1 VFEARYSEMSWALGK
16 EEDKERDSQTTNQK
30 YDCFEPKGDYLVKMR
45 GLPFEAGPREVER
58 FFEGLPVMERGILV
72 CKDATGRPSGEAYC
86 EFPTE
91 ALVTEAVKR
100 DNTNMG
106 HR

>member
-1 VFEARYSEMSWALGK
+1 MVFLVVLISLVV
-16 EEDKERDSQTTNQK
+16 Q
-30 YDCFEPKGDYLVKMR
+30 EPKGDYLVKMR

-106 HR
+106 HRWEGDQL

>member
-1 VFEARYSEMSWALGK
+1 MVFLVVLITLIV
-16 EEDKERDSQTTNQK
+16 Q
-30 YDCFEPKGDYLVKMR
+30 EPKGDYLVKMR

-106 HR
+106 HRWEGGQL